1 MVVETIWFS
10 IDIWSEP
17 LVLISSPNPSRAN
30 LSPFIYSLPFSFP
43 HSFTTFPLPF
53 PHSFISFPLP
63 FPHSFTTFPP
73 FFFKIDLQPSSSLF
87 LIYSIFFSESLQGV
101 EGENVWK
108 KLVFY
113 LFFLLFLIW
122 PVLFY
127 FMICYPLL
135 HHFLITG
142 RTEMLYFDSWETE
155 NYHVL

>member
-30 LSPFIYSLPFSFP
+30 LYSLPFSFP

-53 PHSFISFPLP
+53 PLSFISFPLP

-113 LFFLLFLIW
+113 LFFVVFNLTSSI
-122 PVLFY
+122 LFY
-127 FMICYPLL
+127 DMLSITSSFLNYREDWNVIFWLL
-135 HHFLITG
+135 RNRKLSCFVKI
-142 RTEMLYFDSWETE
+142 
-155 NYHVL
+155 